1 MKITEHFTLQ
11 EAEHSD
17 TAKRLGIDNSIPEG
31 LMGNLKRMCDVLE
44 SVRSLFNHPVMI
56 SSFYRGP
63 ELNKKVGGS
72 KTSAHMDCRACD
84 FTVKGVDVN
93 DVFSNIKHSDIEF
106 DQLILESSSKG
117 STWIHLGIHK
127 DGAEPRRMV
136 MTGSKTDSGS
146 TFRVENG

>member
-31 LMGNLKRMCDVLE
+31 LMGNLKRMCDLLE

-106 DQLILESSSKG
+106 DQLILEYVNPRVPG
-117 STWIHLGIHK
+117 SGWVHVSYDRHGNNRQQAFHI
-127 DGAEPRRMV
+127 
-136 MTGSKTDSGS
+136 
-146 TFRVENG
+146 N